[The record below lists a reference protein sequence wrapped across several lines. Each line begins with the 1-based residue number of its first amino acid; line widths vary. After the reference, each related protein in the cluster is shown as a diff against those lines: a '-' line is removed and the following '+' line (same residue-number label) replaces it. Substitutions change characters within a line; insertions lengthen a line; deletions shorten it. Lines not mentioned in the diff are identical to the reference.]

1 MQVTE
6 GVQGG
11 FNMASRGHLQGH
23 HGLRC
28 RSLRGSKV
36 GSTWLQEA
44 IFKVIMAFDESKMG
58 SDGPR

>member
-23 HGLRC
+23 HGP
-28 RSLRGSKV
+28 V
-36 GSTWLQEA
+36 
-44 IFKVIMAFDESKMG
+44 SKMQH
-58 SDGPR
+58 